1 MANGSVLLALREDP
15 LGRGVGGDQLR
26 RIGKELENRGLE
38 VRWARTVEGACAAL
52 RTEAGLTAAVVAWD
66 LPSET
71 GEDAGGGE
79 GQSCGRSSAG
89 LRLCPSSS
97 S

>member
-15 LGRGVGGDQLR
+15 LGGGVGGDQLR

-38 VRWARTVEGACAAL
+38 VRWARTAEAARAVL

-66 LPSET
+66 LPSGT
-71 GEDAGGGE
+71 GDDADGGVRR
-79 GQSCGRSSAG
+79 SFGRSPAG
-89 LRLCPSSS
+89 SRTCPSSW
-97 S
+97 